1 MSRAENRHHRE
12 RVIKNRIKTMKLA
25 WPYSC
30 SISGPDWVLK
40 QARQKDN
47 PFTRCSCASC
57 QNAMEERAGNKR
69 ERKAAKHEIKEVD
82 MED

>member
-12 RVIKNRIKTMKLA
+12 RVIKNRVKTMKVM

-30 SISGPDWVLK
+30 SVSGPEWVAK

-47 PFTRCSCASC
+47 PFTRCSCEMCSNRRA
-57 QNAMEERAGNKR
+57 ERAENRR
-69 ERKAAKHEIKEVD
+69 ERKEAKHKIKNE
-82 MED
+82 ED